1 MRVLA
6 MAAAVLVALS
16 TLVAPAQAA
25 ATPVYR
31 YEIINR
37 AASWLTAYNG
47 GRVPYD
53 IYGRQDGYRTDCSG
67 YVSMAAKLDKPGPIT
82 QDLPGLSTLISM
94 AELKRGDIV
103 IDAIGDTWRD
113 RHVVIFDRWV
123 DPARRDF
130 GYYAYEQ
137 RGDYGTD
144 HRVRGYGLEPYT
156 EYRARRLNNV
166 IDK

>member
-6 MAAAVLVALS
+6 MAAAVLVAMS

-25 ATPVYR
+25 VTPVYR

-37 AASWLTAYNG
+37 AASWLTANNG
-47 GRVPYD
+47 TRVPHD
-53 IYGRQDGYRTDCSG
+53 IYATWGGYRQDCSG
-67 YVSMAAKLDKPGPIT
+67 YVSMAARLDQPGPIT
-82 QDLPGLSTLISM
+82 TQLVSYSFSISM

-123 DPARRDF
+123 DPARRDH
-130 GYYAYEQ
+130 GYYAYEH

-144 HRVRGYGLEPYT
+144 HRVRGYGLEPYS
-156 EYRARRLNNV
+156 EYKARRLNNV

>member
-6 MAAAVLVALS
+6 MAAAVLVVLS
-16 TLVAPAQAA
+16 TLVAPAQAVTA
-25 ATPVYR
+25 VYR

-37 AASWLTAYNG
+37 AASWLTANNG
-47 GRVPYD
+47 GRVTYD
-53 IYGRQDGYRTDCSG
+53 IYGRWDGYRTDCSG

-82 QDLPGLSTLISM
+82 QELIGFSSPIGKD
-94 AELKRGDIV
+94 ELKRGDIV
-103 IDAIGDTWRD
+103 IDAIGSTWRD

-123 DPARRDF
+123 DPARHIS
-130 GYYAYEQ
+130 GYLAYEH

-144 HRVRGYGLEPYT
+144 HRTRGYGFEPYT
-156 EYRARRLNNV
+156 EYQARRLNNV